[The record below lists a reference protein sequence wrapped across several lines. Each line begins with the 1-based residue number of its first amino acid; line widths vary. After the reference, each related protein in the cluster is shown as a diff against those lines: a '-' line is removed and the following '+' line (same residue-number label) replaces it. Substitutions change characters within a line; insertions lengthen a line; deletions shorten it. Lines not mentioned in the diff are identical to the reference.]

1 MKLTVTAF
9 MLTAG
14 YTVKLVPPERVELS
28 LSD

>member
-1 MKLTVTAF
+1 MELVVTAF
-9 MLTAG
+9 ILLAG